1 MNANLQHGQLFQ
13 AADGRLFTL
22 AQSSQAV
29 QAVREVS
36 PNHQQQ
42 SFVSVPA
49 NEPAVEAVRVVPSRD
64 VGVASATHALGAVG
78 AIQGARFI
86 SNSQA
91 APLNQAV
98 RFVTANQAVN
108 TVPAAQ
114 AFRVVPANQNVAVVP
129 ASTEA
134 FRVVP
139 ATQSV
144 PAIKA
149 VRGGAGH
156 LLADPNT
163 SVYTGFFSNPGA
175 GFGFNF

>member
-1 MNANLQHGQLFQ
+1 MCGGTLIGKMRINHADLLGQDIILEKVLDLVLCRHFPIKIKILIIST
-13 AADGRLFTL
+13 GPNIKITHL
-22 AQSSQAV
+22 
-29 QAVREVS
+29 EV
-36 PNHQQQ
+36 PQ
-42 SFVSVPA
+42 
-49 NEPAVEAVRVVPSRD
+49 VEAL
-64 VGVASATHALGAVG
+64 ATATAP
-78 AIQGARFI
+78 
-86 SNSQA
+86 
-91 APLNQAV
+91 APLDQAV

-144 PAIKA
+144 PAIQA